1 MKPHDPG
8 NVHPYDKLWAL
19 LSIDEKGNEG
29 IIGLNGPAGP
39 MQAITG
45 SKTVLLMMKDAV
57 LKTGQDLGDKKIVL
71 AEYTR
76 TNSEM
81 LR

>member
-1 MKPHDPG
+1 MKPADPG
-8 NVHPYDKLWAL
+8 NVHPYDKLWAI
-19 LSIDEKGNEG
+19 LSVDEKGNEG

-39 MQAITG
+39 VQAITG
-45 SKTVLLMMKDAV
+45 SKTVLLMMRDAV
-57 LKTGQDLGDKKIVL
+57 LKTDQPLEGKKIVL

-76 TNSEM
+76 TNTEM